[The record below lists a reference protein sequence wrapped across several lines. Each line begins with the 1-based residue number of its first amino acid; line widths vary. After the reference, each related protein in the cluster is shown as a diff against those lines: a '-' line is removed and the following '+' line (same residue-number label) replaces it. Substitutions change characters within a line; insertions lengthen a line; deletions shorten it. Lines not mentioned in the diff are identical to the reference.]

1 MSIHC
6 AQHHWRLVQTFTRMI
21 PHGSL
26 AFTWRAHHE
35 RCQVRLV
42 KMEWGCSW
50 ERNSWTLK
58 VASFR
63 CFAIDPMICYHLL
76 TRCIAAMI
84 STFALLLLLCY
95 INKTTHWHLALAL
108 SQWFTL
114 HSICRWNAMMIV
126 LLTLSLPI
134 HLSLPPPSADHQ
146 FVAILLRK
154 WVLQWCWDV
163 KRFSFNITTPFWKRQ
178 TSSNT

>member
-6 AQHHWRLVQTFTRMI
+6 AHHHWRLVQTFTRMI
-21 PHGSL
+21 PHGSP

-42 KMEWGCSW
+42 KIEWGCSW
-50 ERNSWTLK
+50 ERNSSNLK

-63 CFAIDPMICYHLL
+63 CFAIDPMICCLLL
-76 TRCIAAMI
+76 TWCIAAMI
-84 STFALLLLLCY
+84 STFGLLFLLCY

-114 HSICRWNAMMIV
+114 HSICRWKKLWLYSWRSLSQFIWACR
-126 LLTLSLPI
+126 LRQLTTNL
-134 HLSLPPPSADHQ
+134 
-146 FVAILLRK
+146 
-154 WVLQWCWDV
+154 
-163 KRFSFNITTPFWKRQ
+163 
-178 TSSNT
+178 